1 MPLQATITQSGTWA
15 KGIVVFF
22 SAMVP
27 LIENKGSIILA
38 AALNLKWYIAY
49 LGTTI
54 GTFLP
59 VPFLLRNSRKK
70 LAGLRRFGPIGA
82 TMAHV
87 DAFAK
92 KHAAFLHRRGCM
104 ALALII
110 SIPFTGIGSWAG
122 VLLADILK
130 LDPKRAAVA
139 IFAGVVV
146 SGFLTTVGVYGL
158 FLGVRQ
164 LLHFW

>member
-1 MPLQATITQSGTWA
+1 MPLQATITQSSTWA
-15 KGIVVFF
+15 KSIAVFF

-38 AALNLKWYIAY
+38 AALDLKWYIAY
-49 LGTTI
+49 LATSLGSY
-54 GTFLP
+54 LP

-70 LAGLRRFGPIGA
+70 LAVLRRFRPVEFVMG
-82 TMAHV
+82 HV

-92 KHAAFLHRRGCM
+92 KHAAFLHRHGSM

-122 VLLADILK
+122 VLLVDILK
-130 LDPKRAAVA
+130 LDPKRSAAA

-158 FLGVRQ
+158 FLGIRQ

>member
-1 MPLQATITQSGTWA
+1 MPLQATITQSGTWI
-15 KGIVVFF
+15 KSIVVFV

-27 LIENKGSIILA
+27 FIENKGSIILA
-38 AALNLKWYIAY
+38 AALDLKWYIAY
-49 LGTTI
+49 LSTSI

-70 LAGLRRFGPIGA
+70 LARLRRFAPISFIM
-82 TMAHV
+82 THV
-87 DAFAK
+87 DDFAK
-92 KHAAFLHRRGCM
+92 KHAAFLHRRGGV

-130 LDPKRAAVA
+130 LDPKRAAAA
-139 IFAGVVV
+139 IFTGVVV
-146 SGFLTTVGVYGL
+146 SGFLTTAGVYGL